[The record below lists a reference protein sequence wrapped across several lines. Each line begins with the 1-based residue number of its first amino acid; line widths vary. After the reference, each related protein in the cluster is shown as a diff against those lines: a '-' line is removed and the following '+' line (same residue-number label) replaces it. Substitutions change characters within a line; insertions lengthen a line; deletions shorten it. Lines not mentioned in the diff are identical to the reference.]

1 MLPQSRPVWV
11 LQDALLSRDSPSS
24 AAAGGSPSSAGGS
37 CPLPSLPPCGGKP
50 TGQLTWAHAPPNAGA
65 LLCRHLLVHLVSLVQ
80 GRKPGLEHR
89 TAFSCMGT
97 GGLPAQTPSRM
108 AGGAALQGL
117 SILAQHPGSAHI
129 PPCQHL
135 LCPASMVQLCSS
147 QALRFVVAL
156 TQHICSGEVMEPS
169 ITAWLLSHPRAEMFH
184 PAWTGLGRR
193 VQRGVRHWAST
204 GQGLRLP
211 AGHCLLQAVGLQSLS
226 PHRASGSGHAEPPSF
241 YI

>member
-1 MLPQSRPVWV
+1 MLPQSRPVWI
-11 LQDALLSRDSPSS
+11 LQHALLSRDSPSS
-24 AAAGGSPSSAGGS
+24 AAAGGSSSSAGGS

-65 LLCRHLLVHLVSLVQ
+65 LLRWHLLVHLVSFVQ

-89 TAFSCMGT
+89 TVLSCMGT
-97 GGLPAQTPSRM
+97 RGLPAQTPSPM

-117 SILAQHPGSAHI
+117 SILAQHPGSA
-129 PPCQHL
+129 L
-135 LCPASMVQLCSS
+135 LISPLVSTFCALHPWCSS

-184 PAWTGLGRR
+184 PAWPGLGRR
-193 VQRGVRHWAST
+193 VRCRVRRWAGTQAARGA
-204 GQGLRLP
+204 LP
-211 AGHCLLQAVGLQSLS
+211 APGC
-226 PHRASGSGHAEPPSF
+226 GSAELVPSRCF
-241 YI
+241 WLRSR